1 MAETI
6 QLIAE
11 PVPIAVRDEFE
22 YRASAWENS
31 VFLTMDEMFSDEDYQ
46 QIIEMGPQVVPLILR
61 RIQTRPNWWSPA
73 LIRLTGVDPTAVQE
87 RGSLAAETK
96 AWLEWAAQQGHLTS
110 KSPR

>member
-6 QLIAE
+6 KPIMGPASVEFCDKFDFHAE
-11 PVPIAVRDEFE
+11 
-22 YRASAWENS
+22 AWES
-31 VFLTMDEMFSDEDYQ
+31 AAFLTMDEMFSDEDYR

-61 RIQTRPNWWSPA
+61 RLQTRPNWWSPV
-73 LIRLTGVDPTAVQE
+73 LIRLTGVDPTTKHE

-110 KSPR
+110 KDAR